1 MFDAGIK
8 TYMNLKVPGVEPEKE
23 ADNMGLLS
31 RTKPMPEKVNEQ
43 PDNELVRVGK
53 YVSQI
58 RAKREAAKNA

>member
-1 MFDAGIK
+1 MFDTGIK

-23 ADNMGLLS
+23 TDTMGLLS

-43 PDNELVRVGK
+43 PDNELTRVGK
-53 YVSQI
+53 YVGQI

>member
-8 TYMNLKVPGVEPEKE
+8 TYMNLKVPGAEPEKE
-23 ADNMGLLS
+23 ADTTGLLS
-31 RTKPMPEKVNEQ
+31 RTKPMPQKMSGE
-43 PDNELVRVGK
+43 PDDEMTRVGR

>member
-1 MFDAGIK
+1 
-8 TYMNLKVPGVEPEKE
+8 
-23 ADNMGLLS
+23 MGLLS